1 MVESVV
7 QSHAEIVV
15 GSDEKKLIRVLHV
28 DDELGL
34 LKVAKQCL
42 ELQGPF
48 HVDTANSVEEALA
61 ELEKERYDA
70 VVSDYQMPGKD
81 GLAFLKELRAAGNSI
96 PFIIFTGKGRE
107 EVAVKAWN
115 LGADHYVNKSG
126 DPETVYCELAHCLQS
141 SVGKHVAEARTK
153 ETIWKLQTIYQNAVE
168 GISHV
173 DTEENIVYANKA
185 FADIV
190 GYEQDQLAG
199 MNLHKIV
206 DDENWAKIR
215 SETEQ
220 RSQGKASRYEA
231 VFRRSDGAVRN
242 VLISG
247 APLLDRDGQF
257 AGTVGIVLDITEQKR
272 KEQELIEN
280 HRMLENILAVSADAI
295 IVTDLSGTLLECNQA
310 ALDLFGFSS
319 REEVIGRKTLD
330 FVVKNDR
337 QKAVED
343 MKNSLQ
349 KGFVRN
355 ALYTLRTKDNREF
368 PAEISVSVVRDKA
381 GSPLG
386 LVTIPRD
393 ITDRIQWE
401 DALRD
406 AHEKWASL
414 IENTDDIVMIV
425 DGDGAIQFINRTIP
439 PYTPEETIGKA
450 VYEYVPKEQHDVM
463 KKSLAVVFKTGKPC
477 SYEVSSNIPKIG
489 TIWFRTKI
497 VPVRRDGK
505 VSGAILISAN
515 ITERRNAEETA
526 RESEEK
532 WRSLFEMAPDGMATT
547 DMKGVITS
555 VNSAFLRLTGY
566 KREDIVGKRFTKLQ
580 TIKPKD
586 IPKYLKLMISA
597 LRGKLPEPF
606 EYSYVRKDGTIGWGE
621 AHVGSLKKNSK
632 TIGYQMIFREIT
644 ERKKAEE
651 VLQKSE
657 ETFKT
662 LMEEA
667 PIGICNTDLKGK
679 ITYVN
684 RRFEEATGYSREEIV
699 GKNGFKFGIMS
710 NETSKLLAERVK
722 ERLMGKP
729 RRILEGQFKRKDGEW
744 IWAEVEGR
752 LIKKFG
758 VPVGFQLTTRDITE
772 RKRAEK
778 ERKRYEER
786 LSALHIHSRKLN
798 TTGSME
804 EIYNLTLEAME
815 KTLGLDTAFFMV
827 VDKDMLCLVDHRGY
841 PEDFSIKLP
850 LNGTKR
856 GISVKVA
863 KTGRSI
869 NIPDA
874 EKEAAWVEFIPGIR
888 SGLDVPVKTEHK
900 VLGVIGVDSKELN
913 SFNEKD
919 QELLEILASHAATA
933 MSNLEH
939 AKNLEMQTRELRE
952 SQERFRRLFVNNPE
966 ASVYLDTEFHIVDAN
981 PRFLKLF
988 GYAIDEVRGKHIN
1001 DVVVPDNMMEEA
1013 KRLDENAVKG
1023 YVYHDTVRKRKDGT
1037 LAPVSVSAASL
1048 IVEDKLIGYIGVYKD
1063 ISEMKKLEEKL
1074 RVVGSLTR
1082 HDVRNKLTAVAGNAY
1097 LLRKR
1102 FASDP
1107 EATEWLRSVEVAVRQ
1122 SERIF
1127 DFAGAYEKLG
1137 VEQLAYMDAKKILD
1151 EAVALFPDLK
1161 NIRIVNA
1168 CGGLTLLADSLLRQL
1183 FYNLIDDSLKYGE
1196 KLTQIRIHYKKS
1208 EDQLKLVYEDD
1219 GVGISQDAKP
1229 KLFSEGYTTGKG
1241 SGYGLYLV
1249 RRMMDVYGWT
1259 IDETGVPGK
1268 GAQFT
1273 IDIPKAKPDGRQN
1286 YRLSGTQA

>member
-1 MVESVV
+1 
-7 QSHAEIVV
+7 
-15 GSDEKKLIRVLHV
+15 
-28 DDELGL
+28 
-34 LKVAKQCL
+34 
-42 ELQGPF
+42 
-48 HVDTANSVEEALA
+48 
-61 ELEKERYDA
+61 
-70 VVSDYQMPGKD
+70 
-81 GLAFLKELRAAGNSI
+81 
-96 PFIIFTGKGRE
+96 
-107 EVAVKAWN
+107 
-115 LGADHYVNKSG
+115 
-126 DPETVYCELAHCLQS
+126 
-141 SVGKHVAEARTK
+141 
-153 ETIWKLQTIYQNAVE
+153 
-168 GISHV
+168 
-173 DTEENIVYANKA
+173 
-185 FADIV
+185 
-190 GYEQDQLAG
+190 
-199 MNLHKIV
+199 
-206 DDENWAKIR
+206 
-215 SETEQ
+215 
-220 RSQGKASRYEA
+220 
-231 VFRRSDGAVRN
+231 
-242 VLISG
+242 
-247 APLLDRDGQF
+247 
-257 AGTVGIVLDITEQKR
+257 
-272 KEQELIEN
+272 
-280 HRMLENILAVSADAI
+280 
-295 IVTDLSGTLLECNQA
+295 
-310 ALDLFGFSS
+310 
-319 REEVIGRKTLD
+319 
-330 FVVKNDR
+330 
-337 QKAVED
+337 
-343 MKNSLQ
+343 
-349 KGFVRN
+349 
-355 ALYTLRTKDNREF
+355 
-368 PAEISVSVVRDKA
+368 
-381 GSPLG
+381 
-386 LVTIPRD
+386 
-393 ITDRIQWE
+393 
-401 DALRD
+401 
-406 AHEKWASL
+406 
-414 IENTDDIVMIV
+414 
-425 DGDGAIQFINRTIP
+425 
-439 PYTPEETIGKA
+439 
-450 VYEYVPKEQHDVM
+450 
-463 KKSLAVVFKTGKPC
+463 
-477 SYEVSSNIPKIG
+477 
-489 TIWFRTKI
+489 
-497 VPVRRDGK
+497 
-505 VSGAILISAN
+505 
-515 ITERRNAEETA
+515 
-526 RESEEK
+526 
-532 WRSLFEMAPDGMATT
+532 
-547 DMKGVITS
+547 
-555 VNSAFLRLTGY
+555 
-566 KREDIVGKRFTKLQ
+566 
-580 TIKPKD
+580 
-586 IPKYLKLMISA
+586 
-597 LRGKLPEPF
+597 
-606 EYSYVRKDGTIGWGE
+606 
-621 AHVGSLKKNSK
+621 
-632 TIGYQMIFREIT
+632 MIFREIT
-644 ERKKAEE
+644 ERKNAEE

-667 PIGICNTDLKGK
+667 PIGICNTDLKGN

-758 VPVGFQLTTRDITE
+758 VPVGFQLTVRDITE

-786 LSALHIHSRKLN
+786 LSALNIHSRKLN

-919 QELLEILASHAATA
+919 QELLEILASHAAIA

-988 GYAIDEVRGKHIN
+988 GYAIEEVRGKHIN

-1151 EAVALFPDLK
+1151 EAVALFPNLK
-1161 NIRIVNA
+1161 NIRIVNE
-1168 CGGLTLLADSLLRQL
+1168 CGGLTLLTDSLLRQL

-1196 KLTQIRIHYKKS
+1196 KLTQIRIHYEKS

>member
-1 MVESVV
+1 
-7 QSHAEIVV
+7 
-15 GSDEKKLIRVLHV
+15 
-28 DDELGL
+28 
-34 LKVAKQCL
+34 
-42 ELQGPF
+42 
-48 HVDTANSVEEALA
+48 
-61 ELEKERYDA
+61 
-70 VVSDYQMPGKD
+70 
-81 GLAFLKELRAAGNSI
+81 
-96 PFIIFTGKGRE
+96 
-107 EVAVKAWN
+107 
-115 LGADHYVNKSG
+115 
-126 DPETVYCELAHCLQS
+126 
-141 SVGKHVAEARTK
+141 
-153 ETIWKLQTIYQNAVE
+153 
-168 GISHV
+168 
-173 DTEENIVYANKA
+173 
-185 FADIV
+185 
-190 GYEQDQLAG
+190 
-199 MNLHKIV
+199 
-206 DDENWAKIR
+206 
-215 SETEQ
+215 
-220 RSQGKASRYEA
+220 
-231 VFRRSDGAVRN
+231 
-242 VLISG
+242 
-247 APLLDRDGQF
+247 
-257 AGTVGIVLDITEQKR
+257 
-272 KEQELIEN
+272 
-280 HRMLENILAVSADAI
+280 
-295 IVTDLSGTLLECNQA
+295 
-310 ALDLFGFSS
+310 
-319 REEVIGRKTLD
+319 
-330 FVVKNDR
+330 
-337 QKAVED
+337 
-343 MKNSLQ
+343 
-349 KGFVRN
+349 
-355 ALYTLRTKDNREF
+355 
-368 PAEISVSVVRDKA
+368 
-381 GSPLG
+381 
-386 LVTIPRD
+386 
-393 ITDRIQWE
+393 
-401 DALRD
+401 
-406 AHEKWASL
+406 
-414 IENTDDIVMIV
+414 
-425 DGDGAIQFINRTIP
+425 
-439 PYTPEETIGKA
+439 
-450 VYEYVPKEQHDVM
+450 
-463 KKSLAVVFKTGKPC
+463 
-477 SYEVSSNIPKIG
+477 
-489 TIWFRTKI
+489 
-497 VPVRRDGK
+497 
-505 VSGAILISAN
+505 
-515 ITERRNAEETA
+515 
-526 RESEEK
+526 
-532 WRSLFEMAPDGMATT
+532 
-547 DMKGVITS
+547 
-555 VNSAFLRLTGY
+555 
-566 KREDIVGKRFTKLQ
+566 
-580 TIKPKD
+580 
-586 IPKYLKLMISA
+586 
-597 LRGKLPEPF
+597 
-606 EYSYVRKDGTIGWGE
+606 
-621 AHVGSLKKNSK
+621 
-632 TIGYQMIFREIT
+632 MIFREIT
-644 ERKKAEE
+644 ERKNAEE

-667 PIGICNTDLKGK
+667 PIGICNTDLKGN

-758 VPVGFQLTTRDITE
+758 VPVGFQLTVRDITE

-919 QELLEILASHAATA
+919 QELLEILASHAAIA

-988 GYAIDEVRGKHIN
+988 GYAIEEVRGKHIN

-1063 ISEMKKLEEKL
+1063 ISEVKKLEEKL

-1151 EAVALFPDLK
+1151 EAVALFPNLK
-1161 NIRIVNA
+1161 NIRIVNE
-1168 CGGLTLLADSLLRQL
+1168 CGGLTLLTDSLLRQL

-1196 KLTQIRIHYKKS
+1196 KLTQIRIRYEKS

-1229 KLFSEGYTTGKG
+1229 KLFNEGYTTGKG

>member
-1 MVESVV
+1 VVCMVESVV

-48 HVDTANSVEEALA
+48 HVDTAGSVEEALNK
-61 ELEKERYDA
+61 LKEKEYDA

-81 GLAFLKELRAAGNSI
+81 GLEFLEMLRKNGNTI
-96 PFIIFTGKGRE
+96 PFIMFTGKGRE
-107 EVAVKAWN
+107 EVAVKAWS
-115 LGADHYVNKSG
+115 LGADHYVNKTG
-126 DPETVYCELAHCLQS
+126 DPETVYCELAHCLRS
-141 SVGKHVAEARTK
+141 TVEKHFAEAQMK
-153 ETIWKLQTIYQNAVE
+153 ETVQKLQTIYQNAVE
-168 GISHV
+168 GITYV
-173 DTEENIVYANKA
+173 DPEENIVYANKA
-185 FADIV
+185 FADII
-190 GYEQDQLAG
+190 GYEQEQLAG
-199 MNLHKIV
+199 MNLRRFV
-206 DDENWAKIR
+206 DEESWAKIR
-215 SETEQ
+215 TETEK
-220 RSQGKASRYEA
+220 RLKGKASRYELI
-231 VFRRSDGAVRN
+231 FRRTDGITRNVQISGSPLFDSDG
-242 VLISG
+242 G
-247 APLLDRDGQF
+247 F
-257 AGTVGIVLDITEQKR
+257 AGTVGIVLD
-272 KEQELIEN
+272 
-280 HRMLENILAVSADAI
+280 
-295 IVTDLSGTLLECNQA
+295 VT
-310 ALDLFGFSS
+310 
-319 REEVIGRKTLD
+319 
-330 FVVKNDR
+330 
-337 QKAVED
+337 
-343 MKNSLQ
+343 
-349 KGFVRN
+349 
-355 ALYTLRTKDNREF
+355 
-368 PAEISVSVVRDKA
+368 
-381 GSPLG
+381 
-386 LVTIPRD
+386 
-393 ITDRIQWE
+393 
-401 DALRD
+401 
-406 AHEKWASL
+406 AS
-414 IENTDDIVMIV
+414 
-425 DGDGAIQFINRTIP
+425 
-439 PYTPEETIGKA
+439 K
-450 VYEYVPKEQHDVM
+450 
-463 KKSLAVVFKTGKPC
+463 
-477 SYEVSSNIPKIG
+477 
-489 TIWFRTKI
+489 
-497 VPVRRDGK
+497 
-505 VSGAILISAN
+505 
-515 ITERRNAEETA
+515 NAEETA
-526 RESEEK
+526 KESEEK
-532 WRSLFEMAPDGMATT
+532 WHSLFEMAPDGMATT

-597 LRGKLPEPF
+597 LRGRLPEPF

-621 AHVGSLKKNSK
+621 AHVGSLKKNGK

-644 ERKKAEE
+644 ERKNAEESLRTCAQRYEKLFESSRVGVVISGPDGKVSSANPAAARMLGYSGPKELVGLAFLESCVDQNQRKMLLKQLMGKGYVQGFKAFLKRKDDSQVCIEANITLYKDTKGNVLRTENVFTEISEREKAEE
-651 VLQKSE
+651 ELRESE
-657 ETFKT
+657 DRFRSLFESIRD
-662 LMEEA
+662 
-667 PIGICNTDLKGK
+667 PVGI
-679 ITYVN
+679 
-684 RRFEEATGYSREEIV
+684 FV
-699 GKNGFKFGIMS
+699 G
-710 NETSKLLAERVK
+710 R
-722 ERLMGKP
+722 
-729 RRILEGQFKRKDGEW
+729 
-744 IWAEVEGR
+744 EGR
-752 LIKKFG
+752 LIDYNAAFKKSSGYTDEELKGKAFLDFVHPDDHALVLEKYQTEYSEEELPLVYEIRG
-758 VPVGFQLTTRDITE
+758 MNKKGESIPLEISVSTYKKKGRAIGIEVIHREITE
-772 RKRAEK
+772 RKRY
-778 ERKRYEER
+778 ERS
-786 LSALHIHSRKLN
+786 LSTLNIHSQKLN
-798 TTGSME
+798 TAGSMD
-804 EIYNLTLEAME
+804 EIYRLTMDAVE
-815 KTLGLDTAFFMV
+815 KTLGFEIAFFMV

-856 GISVKVA
+856 GTSVKVA

-888 SGLDVPVKTEHK
+888 SGLYVPVKIGDK

-913 SFNEKD
+913 AFNEKD

-939 AKNLEMQTRELRE
+939 AKDLEMQTRELGE

-988 GYAIDEVRGKHIN
+988 GYAIDEVRGKHID

-1161 NIRIVNA
+1161 NIRIVNE

-1196 KLTQIRIHYKKS
+1196 KLTQIRIHYEKS

-1219 GVGISQDAKP
+1219 GVGISHDAKP

>member
-1 MVESVV
+1 
-7 QSHAEIVV
+7 
-15 GSDEKKLIRVLHV
+15 
-28 DDELGL
+28 
-34 LKVAKQCL
+34 
-42 ELQGPF
+42 
-48 HVDTANSVEEALA
+48 
-61 ELEKERYDA
+61 
-70 VVSDYQMPGKD
+70 
-81 GLAFLKELRAAGNSI
+81 
-96 PFIIFTGKGRE
+96 
-107 EVAVKAWN
+107 
-115 LGADHYVNKSG
+115 
-126 DPETVYCELAHCLQS
+126 
-141 SVGKHVAEARTK
+141 
-153 ETIWKLQTIYQNAVE
+153 
-168 GISHV
+168 
-173 DTEENIVYANKA
+173 
-185 FADIV
+185 
-190 GYEQDQLAG
+190 
-199 MNLHKIV
+199 
-206 DDENWAKIR
+206 
-215 SETEQ
+215 
-220 RSQGKASRYEA
+220 
-231 VFRRSDGAVRN
+231 
-242 VLISG
+242 
-247 APLLDRDGQF
+247 
-257 AGTVGIVLDITEQKR
+257 
-272 KEQELIEN
+272 
-280 HRMLENILAVSADAI
+280 
-295 IVTDLSGTLLECNQA
+295 
-310 ALDLFGFSS
+310 
-319 REEVIGRKTLD
+319 
-330 FVVKNDR
+330 
-337 QKAVED
+337 
-343 MKNSLQ
+343 
-349 KGFVRN
+349 
-355 ALYTLRTKDNREF
+355 
-368 PAEISVSVVRDKA
+368 
-381 GSPLG
+381 
-386 LVTIPRD
+386 
-393 ITDRIQWE
+393 
-401 DALRD
+401 
-406 AHEKWASL
+406 
-414 IENTDDIVMIV
+414 
-425 DGDGAIQFINRTIP
+425 
-439 PYTPEETIGKA
+439 
-450 VYEYVPKEQHDVM
+450 
-463 KKSLAVVFKTGKPC
+463 
-477 SYEVSSNIPKIG
+477 
-489 TIWFRTKI
+489 
-497 VPVRRDGK
+497 
-505 VSGAILISAN
+505 
-515 ITERRNAEETA
+515 
-526 RESEEK
+526 
-532 WRSLFEMAPDGMATT
+532 
-547 DMKGVITS
+547 
-555 VNSAFLRLTGY
+555 
-566 KREDIVGKRFTKLQ
+566 
-580 TIKPKD
+580 
-586 IPKYLKLMISA
+586 
-597 LRGKLPEPF
+597 
-606 EYSYVRKDGTIGWGE
+606 
-621 AHVGSLKKNSK
+621 
-632 TIGYQMIFREIT
+632 
-644 ERKKAEE
+644 
-651 VLQKSE
+651 
-657 ETFKT
+657 
-662 LMEEA
+662 
-667 PIGICNTDLKGK
+667 
-679 ITYVN
+679 
-684 RRFEEATGYSREEIV
+684 
-699 GKNGFKFGIMS
+699 
-710 NETSKLLAERVK
+710 
-722 ERLMGKP
+722 
-729 RRILEGQFKRKDGEW
+729 
-744 IWAEVEGR
+744 
-752 LIKKFG
+752 
-758 VPVGFQLTTRDITE
+758 
-772 RKRAEK
+772 
-778 ERKRYEER
+778 
-786 LSALHIHSRKLN
+786 
-798 TTGSME
+798 
-804 EIYNLTLEAME
+804 
-815 KTLGLDTAFFMV
+815 MV

-919 QELLEILASHAATA
+919 QELLEILASHAAIA

-952 SQERFRRLFVNNPE
+952 SQERFRRLFANNPE

-1151 EAVALFPDLK
+1151 EAVALVPDLK
-1161 NIRIVNA
+1161 NIRIVNE

-1196 KLTQIRIHYKKS
+1196 KLTQIRIHYEKS

-1229 KLFSEGYTTGKG
+1229 KLFNEGYTTGKG

>member
-15 GSDEKKLIRVLHV
+15 GFSEKSKIRVLHV

-48 HVDTANSVEEALA
+48 HVDTACSVEEALA

-81 GLAFLKELRAAGNSI
+81 GLAFLKELRAAGNSV

-199 MNLHKIV
+199 MNLRKIV

-247 APLLDRDGQF
+247 APLLDHDGQF
-257 AGTVGIVLDITEQKR
+257 AGTIGIVLDITEQKR

-310 ALDLFGFSS
+310 TLDLFGFSS

-381 GSPLG
+381 GNPLG

-425 DGDGAIQFINRTIP
+425 DGNGAIQFINRTIP

-450 VYEYVPKEQHDVM
+450 VYEYVPKEQRDVI

-477 SYEVSSNIPKIG
+477 SYEASSNIPKIG

-515 ITERRNAEETA
+515 ITERRSAEETA

-532 WRSLFEMAPDGMATT
+532 WRSLVEMAPDGIVVVDT
-547 DMKGVITS
+547 KGVIRT
-555 VNSAFLRLTGY
+555 VNDAFLRLTGY
-566 KREDIVGKRFTKLQ
+566 AKEEIVGKHFTKLQ
-580 TIKPKD
+580 TIRARD
-586 IPKYLKLMISA
+586 IPRYLKLLGPA
-597 LRGKLPEPF
+597 LRGKLPPSF
-606 EYSYVRKDGTIGWGE
+606 EYSYVRKDGSIGWAE
-621 AHVGSLKKNSK
+621 AQIRFLKDNGK
-632 TIGYQMIFREIT
+632 TIGFQAFLRETT
-644 ERKKAEE
+644 ERHQQAEA
-651 VLQKSE
+651 LRASE
-657 ETFKT
+657 EK
-662 LMEEA
+662 
-667 PIGICNTDLKGK
+667 
-679 ITYVN
+679 Y
-684 RRFEEATGYSREEIV
+684 RRQFEEALDAIFLADAETGILLDCNRAAVELVGREKSELVGKHQRILHPPEEIIGEFSTSFKQRLKEKEGRV
-699 GKNGFKFGIMS
+699 LETQVITKNGEIKDVAIKASVFELEDKRLVQGI
-710 NETSKLLAERVK
+710 
-722 ERLMGKP
+722 
-729 RRILEGQFKRKDGEW
+729 F
-744 IWAEVEGR
+744 
-752 LIKKFG
+752 
-758 VPVGFQLTTRDITE
+758 RDITE
-772 RKRAEK
+772 RKRF
-778 ERKRYEER
+778 EER
-786 LSALHIHSRKLN
+786 LSALNVHSRKLN

-804 EIYNLTLEAME
+804 EIYHLTLEAME
-815 KTLGLDTAFFMV
+815 KTLGFDTAFFMA

-869 NIPDA
+869 NIPDV
-874 EKEAAWVEFIPGIR
+874 EKEDAWVEFIPGIR

-919 QELLEILASHAATA
+919 QELLEILASHAAIA

-939 AKNLEMQTRELRE
+939 VKNLEMQTRELRE
-952 SQERFRRLFVNNPE
+952 SQERFRRLFANNPE

-1137 VEQLAYMDAKKILD
+1137 VEQLAYMNAKKILD
-1151 EAVALFPDLK
+1151 EAVALVPNLK
-1161 NIRIVNA
+1161 NIRIVNE

-1196 KLTQIRIHYKKS
+1196 KLTQIRIHYEKS
-1208 EDQLKLVYEDD
+1208 EDQLKLVYEDN

-1229 KLFSEGYTTGKG
+1229 KLFNEGYTTGKG

-1249 RRMMDVYGWT
+1249 RRMIDVYGWT
-1259 IDETGVPGK
+1259 IDETGVSGK

>member
-48 HVDTANSVEEALA
+48 HVDTAGSAEEALNK
-61 ELEKERYDA
+61 LKEKEYDA

-81 GLAFLKELRAAGNSI
+81 GLEFLEMLRKNGNTI
-96 PFIIFTGKGRE
+96 PFVMFTGKGRE
-107 EVAVKAWN
+107 EVAVRAWS
-115 LGADHYVNKSG
+115 LGADHYVNKTG
-126 DPETVYCELAHCLQS
+126 DPETVYCELAHCLRS
-141 SVGKHVAEARTK
+141 TVEKHFAEAQIK
-153 ETIWKLQTIYQNAVE
+153 ETVLKLQTIYQNAVE
-168 GISHV
+168 GISYV
-173 DTEENIVYANKA
+173 DPEENIVFANKA
-185 FADIV
+185 FADII
-190 GYEQDQLAG
+190 GYEQEQLAG
-199 MNLHKIV
+199 MNVRKTV
-206 DDENWAKIR
+206 DDENWAKVEN
-215 SETEQ
+215 ETK
-220 RSQGKASRYEA
+220 RRRQGKSNRYEA
-231 VFRRSDGAVRN
+231 EFRRRDGTVRN

-247 APLLDRDGQF
+247 SPLFDSDGGF
-257 AGTVGIVLDITEQKR
+257 AGTVGIVLD
-272 KEQELIEN
+272 
-280 HRMLENILAVSADAI
+280 
-295 IVTDLSGTLLECNQA
+295 VT
-310 ALDLFGFSS
+310 
-319 REEVIGRKTLD
+319 
-330 FVVKNDR
+330 
-337 QKAVED
+337 
-343 MKNSLQ
+343 
-349 KGFVRN
+349 
-355 ALYTLRTKDNREF
+355 
-368 PAEISVSVVRDKA
+368 
-381 GSPLG
+381 
-386 LVTIPRD
+386 
-393 ITDRIQWE
+393 
-401 DALRD
+401 
-406 AHEKWASL
+406 AS
-414 IENTDDIVMIV
+414 
-425 DGDGAIQFINRTIP
+425 
-439 PYTPEETIGKA
+439 K
-450 VYEYVPKEQHDVM
+450 
-463 KKSLAVVFKTGKPC
+463 
-477 SYEVSSNIPKIG
+477 
-489 TIWFRTKI
+489 
-497 VPVRRDGK
+497 
-505 VSGAILISAN
+505 
-515 ITERRNAEETA
+515 NAEETA
-526 RESEEK
+526 KESEEK
-532 WRSLFEMAPDGMATT
+532 WHSLFEMAPDGMATT

-597 LRGKLPEPF
+597 LRGRLPEPF

-621 AHVGSLKKNSK
+621 AHVGSLKKNGK

-644 ERKKAEE
+644 ERKNAEESLRTCAQRYEKLFESSRIGVVISGPDGKVSSANPAAARMLGYSGPKELVGLAFLESCVDQNQRKMLLKQLMGKGYVQGFKAFLKRKDDSQVCIEANITLYKDTKGNVLRTENVFTEISEREKAEE
-651 VLQKSE
+651 ELRESE
-657 ETFKT
+657 DRFRSLFESIRD
-662 LMEEA
+662 
-667 PIGICNTDLKGK
+667 PVGI
-679 ITYVN
+679 
-684 RRFEEATGYSREEIV
+684 FV
-699 GKNGFKFGIMS
+699 G
-710 NETSKLLAERVK
+710 R
-722 ERLMGKP
+722 
-729 RRILEGQFKRKDGEW
+729 
-744 IWAEVEGR
+744 EGR
-752 LIKKFG
+752 LIDYNAAFKKSSGYTDEELKGKAFLDFVHPDDHALVLEKYQTEYSEEELPLVYEIRG
-758 VPVGFQLTTRDITE
+758 MNKKGESLPLEISVSTYKKKGRAIGIEVIHREITE
-772 RKRAEK
+772 RKRY
-778 ERKRYEER
+778 ERS
-786 LSALHIHSRKLN
+786 LSTLNIHSQKLN
-798 TTGSME
+798 TAGSMD
-804 EIYNLTLEAME
+804 EIYRLTMDAVE
-815 KTLGLDTAFFMV
+815 KTLGFEIAFFMV
-827 VDKDMLCLVDHRGY
+827 VDKGMLCLVDHRGY

-856 GISVKVA
+856 GTSVKVA

-888 SGLDVPVKTEHK
+888 SGLDVPVKIGDK

-913 SFNEKD
+913 AFNEKD
-919 QELLEILASHAATA
+919 QELLEILASHTATA

-939 AKNLEMQTRELRE
+939 AKDLEMQTRELGE

-988 GYAIDEVRGKHIN
+988 GYAIDEVRGKHID

-1037 LAPVSVSAASL
+1037 LTPVSVSAAAL

-1122 SERIF
+1122 SEKIF

-1161 NIRIVNA
+1161 NIRIVNE

-1196 KLTQIRIHYKKS
+1196 KLTQIRVRYEEF
-1208 EDQLKLVYEDD
+1208 EDKLKLIYEDD
-1219 GVGISQDAKP
+1219 GVGISKDVKAR
-1229 KLFSEGYTTGKG
+1229 LFNEGFTTGKG

-1259 IDETGVPGK
+1259 IDETGTHGK

-1273 IDIPKAKPDGRQN
+1273 MNMPKAKPDGRPN
-1286 YRLSGTQA
+1286 YRLG